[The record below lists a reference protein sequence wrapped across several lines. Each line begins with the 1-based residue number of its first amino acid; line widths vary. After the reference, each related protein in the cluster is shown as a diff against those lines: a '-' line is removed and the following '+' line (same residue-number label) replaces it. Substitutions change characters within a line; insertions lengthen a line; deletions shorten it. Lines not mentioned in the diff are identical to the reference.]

1 MTGSSLEKAILDQL
15 DRLAPEE
22 QMEVLAYARALAQS
36 IGVPGQEMLR
46 FAGLI
51 PPADLAEMERAIE
64 EGCEQID
71 SDGW

>member
-22 QMEVLAYARALAQS
+22 QMEVLAYARALAQP
-36 IGVPGQEMLR
+36 IGIPGQEMLH

-51 PPADLAEMERAIE
+51 PPADLEEMERAIE

>member
-22 QMEVLAYARALAQS
+22 QMEVLAYARTLAQP

-51 PPADLAEMERAIE
+51 PPADLEEMERAIE